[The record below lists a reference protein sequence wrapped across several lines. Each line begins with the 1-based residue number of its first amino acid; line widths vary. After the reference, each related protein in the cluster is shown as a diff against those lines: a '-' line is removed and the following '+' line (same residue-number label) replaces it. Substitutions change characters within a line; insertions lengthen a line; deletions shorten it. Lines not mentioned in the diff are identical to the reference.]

1 MSDKAAELSLQI
13 LINKSK
19 TLQNYNIV
27 TIEGTVDTGFEGVAL
42 EECIEIFGSEV
53 ECCRSR
59 GRIFFNI
66 VSNTANIDKLRKMR
80 SVDNLYQII
89 NAENIE
95 FDGKDKDADLST
107 VKDIVNRYNFKQDI
121 LLWAERMMAYNGI
134 CFPTSEQSQKALA
147 VNTILKEKA
156 SKKGG
161 GGDTKVEDSESAD
174 GLKKDSEEIDIDKMK
189 ISEELPQNK
198 DELDQYLRD
207 NELNVLKFRA
217 TCNRV
222 GKHSF
227 SSMEAARDFGGQL
240 HDNYMWLVDLKY
252 YDLEV
257 VLNICDK
264 EVYIGLALTR
274 ESMHKRNI
282 THFGPTTLRA
292 TLCYNLL
299 RLARPQPGD
308 LVVDP
313 LCGGGSIPFEC
324 SLAFPYVFNIC
335 GDNHE
340 KAVNRTLC
348 NLTSL
353 ESVYNKPL
361 PLDVFQWDA
370 ARLPLRS
377 ASVDIFTTD
386 LPFGKRSGRKIDNV
400 PLYRR
405 VLNELTRVVRL
416 ESGRAVLMTHD
427 RKAFTKVLSN
437 FSQYWTNPHRI
448 GINLGGLD
456 AAVFVLRRTAKMI

>member
-1 MSDKAAELSLQI
+1 MSDKTPELSLQT
-13 LINKSK
+13 LIHDNKAK
-19 TLQNYNIV
+19 KNVI
-27 TIEGTVDTGFEGVAL
+27 TIEGTVDTGFEGIAL
-42 EECIEIFGSEV
+42 EECIEIFGNEV
-53 ECCRSR
+53 KCCRSR

-66 VSNTANIDKLRKMR
+66 VSDAENIYKLRKMR

-89 NAENIE
+89 STEKID
-95 FDGKDKDADLST
+95 FDGKDKDVDLST
-107 VKDIVNRYNFKQDI
+107 IKDIVNRYDFKQDI
-121 LLWAERMMAYNGI
+121 PVWASCMAYLGI
-134 CFPTSEQSQKALA
+134 AFPTSEQSQRALA
-147 VNTILKEKA
+147 VNNILKEKA
-156 SKKGG
+156 GSANKKEGEA
-161 GGDTKVEDSESAD
+161 DVKVEGSESID
-174 GLKKDSEEIDIDKMK
+174 SLKNDCDEIKLDKVK
-189 ISEELPQNK
+189 INEELPSNK
-198 DELDQYLRD
+198 EELDQYLRD

-257 VLNICDK
+257 VLNICDY
-264 EVYIGLALTR
+264 EIYIGLALTR

-292 TLCYNLL
+292 TLCHNLL
-299 RLARPQPGD
+299 RFARPQIGD
-308 LVVDP
+308 IVVDP

-324 SLAFPYVFNIC
+324 SLAFPYTFNIC

-348 NLTSL
+348 NLNSL
-353 ESVYNKPL
+353 ETLYKKPL

-377 ASVDIFTTD
+377 GSVDVFTTD
-386 LPFGKRSGRKIDNV
+386 LPFGKRSGRKIDNG

-405 VLNELTRVVRL
+405 VMKELTRVVRL

-427 RKAFTKVLSN
+427 RKTFTKIFSS
-437 FSQYWTNPHRI
+437 FSQYWTNQHRI

-456 AAVFVLRRTAKMI
+456 AGVFVLKRTARMI